1 MRAQSLLIGIAMI
14 AASIAAPALAQQPQ
28 PQPLRVSGSVESMNG
43 STLVVK
49 QKDGTDATVKLA
61 DKAQV
66 FGAEPAKIADIKTG
80 DFIAVGAMPQ
90 PDGSQKAIQV
100 TIFAEAMR
108 GIGEGFRP
116 WDRPNSTMTNA
127 TVDTTVASV
136 DGQVLSVKYKD
147 GDKKIVIG
155 SDAEIRRYVPSDISE
170 LKAGAVIAIPRAEK
184 QADGSLQTGRI
195 YIGRNGVKP

>member
-90 PDGSQKAIQV
+90 PDGSQKAILV

-108 GIGEGFRP
+108 GIGEGFHP

-127 TVDTTVASV
+127 TVDTTVAGV
-136 DGQVLSVKYKD
+136 DGQVVTVKYKD

-170 LKAGAVIAIPRAEK
+170 LKAGAAIAIPRAEK
-184 QADGSLQTGRI
+184 QADGSLQAGRI
-195 YIGRNGVKP
+195 YIGRNDVKP

>member
-1 MRAQSLLIGIAMI
+1 MRAKILRTGIVII
-14 AASIAAPALAQQPQ
+14 AAFVAAPALAQQPQ
-28 PQPLRVSGSVESMNG
+28 TLRVSGTVSSVNG
-43 STLVVK
+43 STFVLK
-49 QKDGTDATVKLA
+49 QRDGSDATVKVA
-61 DKAQV
+61 DNPQI

-80 DFIAVGAMPQ
+80 DFIAVGAMPL

-100 TIFAEAMR
+100 TIFAESQR
-108 GIGEGFRP
+108 GTGEGFHP

-127 TVDTTVASV
+127 TVDTTVAGV
-136 DGQVLSVKYKD
+136 DGQVVTVKYKD

-170 LKAGAVIAIPRAEK
+170 LKPGAVIALPRAEK

>member
-1 MRAQSLLIGIAMI
+1 MKTKGLFAAIGIL
-14 AASIAAPALAQQPQ
+14 AAFVVVPALAQQPQ
-28 PQPLRVSGSVESMNG
+28 PLRVSGTVGSVNG

-49 QKDGTDATVKLA
+49 QKDGSDATVKLA
-61 DKAQV
+61 DNAQF
-66 FGAEPAKIADIKTG
+66 FGAEPAKIADVKVG

-127 TVDTTVASV
+127 TVDTTVSGV
-136 DGQVLSVKYKD
+136 DGQVVSVKYKD

-155 SDAEIRRYVPSDISE
+155 SDAEIRRYVPSDVSE
-170 LKAGAVIAIPRAEK
+170 LKPGAVIAIPRAER
-184 QADGSLQTGRI
+184 QADGSLQTGRV